1 MNPSMPNS
9 RAVTDEA
16 RLRAIIRSAME
27 VIIVVDDTQH
37 VVIFNPMAERV
48 FGYAAADMIGAPLER
63 FMPERH
69 RVEHRA
75 HVERFGATG
84 VSERPMG
91 GQRRLFGLR
100 ANGEEFPV
108 EASISQIKVGDG
120 KLYTVMLRDIS
131 ERVRAENALHASRED
146 LRRLSGGIQAA
157 REEEKKRIAR
167 EIHDD
172 FGQQLTALNLNVTIL
187 EFELRAHADKAV
199 LLEQVQQIYTLL
211 DRAVSSVRRIAA
223 DLRPAMLDD
232 LGLESAI
239 EWLITDFSERY
250 GIAVTNGVDIHH
262 IDFTPDAASAIF
274 RIVQEALTN
283 VARHAH
289 ATTVNVELRLE
300 DRGFVVQVSD
310 DGCGVASDTTTPS
323 NSFGLLGVRERA
335 HLLDGDLDII
345 SAPGK
350 GFRLTVVLSAAALK
364 GQLSGGKP

>member
-1 MNPSMPNS
+1 M
-9 RAVTDEA
+9 VDE
-16 RLRAIIRSAME
+16 
-27 VIIVVDDTQH
+27 TQH
-37 VVIFNPMAERV
+37 VVIVNPIAERV
-48 FGYAAADMIGAPLER
+48 FGYAAADMIGAPLAR
-63 FMPERH
+63 FIPERSS
-69 RVEHRA
+69 VEPRA

-84 VSERPMG
+84 VSARPIG
-91 GQRRLFGLR
+91 GQPRLFGLR

-108 EASISQIKVGDG
+108 DASISQINVGEG

-146 LRRLSGGIQAA
+146 LRRLSSGIQAA

-172 FGQQLTALNLNVTIL
+172 FGQQLSALNLNVTIL
-187 EFELRAHADKAV
+187 EYELRADADKAV

-239 EWLITDFSERY
+239 EWLITDFSEPY
-250 GIAVTNGVDIHH
+250 GIAVTDDVAIHQ
-262 IDFTPDAASAIF
+262 IDLTPDAESAIL

-289 ATTVNVELRLE
+289 ATTVDVGLRLE

-310 DGCGVASDTTTPS
+310 NGRGIASDASTPS

-335 HLLDGDLDII
+335 HLLDGDIDII

-350 GFRLTVVLSAAALK
+350 GFRLTVVLSAAALQS
-364 GQLSGGKP
+364 QLSGGKP